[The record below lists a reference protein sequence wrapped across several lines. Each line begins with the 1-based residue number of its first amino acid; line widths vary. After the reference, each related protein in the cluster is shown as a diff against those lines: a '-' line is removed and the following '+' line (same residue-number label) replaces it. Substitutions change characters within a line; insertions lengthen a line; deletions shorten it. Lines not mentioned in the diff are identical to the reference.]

1 MMIMMIIIG
10 KDILLQGGNSID
22 AAIAATLC
30 LGVLSP
36 ISSGLGGGCFILIHN
51 HSTNTNIFIDS
62 REVAPLSTYPDI
74 FINQSIKAQN
84 GGLAIAVLGE
94 LKGLYYIYENYSSK
108 KIKWKDLVLP
118 SAKLAES
125 WIISSELAYTMN
137 KEVSNELKSGE
148 FPLLSELY
156 VNKDTGKLKQEGDV
170 VKQPI
175 LANTL
180 RMISEYGS
188 SYIYDTMINDIVN
201 DINEAGGNMSY
212 DDIRNYNIISY
223 PAIETQIFGF
233 TYLSVSGSSSG
244 GPVVAGILKFMSS
257 YMEPIVIQ
265 SYLYYH
271 HLIEAM
277 KHTFAIRL
285 FLGDPLFVNITG
297 PTNALLSDEYMR
309 NLQIYNTNDNYV
321 QSSINQYGGNEY
333 NIDESSSSSLPTDHG
348 TTHLSVIDSEGNA
361 VSLTSTINTYFGSKV
376 ISKSTGMYN
385 NRCWTIIIIFII
397 IINNAINSTIIIIVI
412 KYHYTIIIISIQH
425 HHHHHHQRYHHHH
438 HHHHTHHHII
448 S

>member
-1 MMIMMIIIG
+1 M
-10 KDILLQGGNSID
+10 
-22 AAIAATLC
+22 
-30 LGVLSP
+30 
-36 ISSGLGGGCFILIHN
+36 
-51 HSTNTNIFIDS
+51 
-62 REVAPLSTYPDI
+62 
-74 FINQSIKAQN
+74 KAQN
-84 GGLAIAVLGE
+84 GGLAIAVLSE
-94 LKGLYYIYENYSSK
+94 LKGLYYIYENYSNK

-156 VNKDTGKLKQEGDV
+156 VNKDTGEIKQKGDE

-180 RMISEYGS
+180 RMIAEYGS

-212 DDIRNYNIISY
+212 DDIRNYSIISY

-271 HLIEAM
+271 RLIEAM

-297 PTNALLSDEYMR
+297 PTNALLNDEYMR
-309 NLQIYNTNDNYV
+309 NLQIYYTNDSYV
-321 QSSINQYGGNEY
+321 QSSINQYGGSEY
-333 NIDESSSSSLPTDHG
+333 NIDQSSSSSLPIDHG

-385 NRCWTIIIIFII
+385 D
-397 IINNAINSTIIIIVI
+397 
-412 KYHYTIIIISIQH
+412 
-425 HHHHHHQRYHHHH
+425 RY
-438 HHHHTHHHII
+438 
-448 S
+448 